1 MSHKHPPGARRSQGM
16 DARVSPELPP
26 ADLSRAFCYIES
38 VHPTFKLR
46 GLAPLSADQRTPG
59 TLAQVLALGT
69 TQTIAWASS
78 TYLPAILATPI
89 ASELGLARS
98 TVFAA
103 FSLSLVVMA
112 LAGPAVGRAIDL
124 RGGRNML
131 VASSLVLASGLAM
144 LGCASGAGLLFA
156 AWCVLGLGMAM
167 GLYDAAFATLVRL
180 HGGAARGPITGI
192 TLIAG
197 FASTVGWPLTAFIA
211 ERYGWRTSC
220 FAWAGLHLA
229 VAIPLNLRWIPQLK
243 AEDARPEQAAAA
255 PGAASA
261 AASGSAVRPAD
272 EGRAFLL
279 LALFFAATAFVTSAM
294 AAHLPGLLLAA
305 GASALAALTAASL
318 LGPAQV
324 AARLIEFF
332 AVKRYHYH
340 PMLTAR
346 LATSLHPVGA
356 LVLGLFGGLPLAA
369 AGFALLHGAGN
380 GMITIAKG
388 TLPLAIFG
396 PVGYGLRQG
405 LLSMLARG
413 MQALAP
419 FAFGLVLDSYGARAA
434 IALSAAIS
442 LVALGA
448 LLAMRADAGSGN

>member
-1 MSHKHPPGARRSQGM
+1 LNPGQ
-16 DARVSPELPP
+16 
-26 ADLSRAFCYIES
+26 RA
-38 VHPTFKLR
+38 
-46 GLAPLSADQRTPG
+46 PG
-59 TLAQVLALGT
+59 TFAQVFALGT

-89 ASELGLARS
+89 AKDLGLPRS
-98 TVFAA
+98 SVFAA

-112 LAGPAVGRAIDL
+112 LAGPVVGRAID
-124 RGGRNML
+124 RHGGRGML

-144 LGCASGAGLLFA
+144 LGCASGARLLFS

-211 ERYGWRTSC
+211 ERYGWRASC
-220 FAWAGLHLA
+220 FAWAGLHMV
-229 VAIPLNLRWIPQLK
+229 VAIPINLFWI
-243 AEDARPEQAAAA
+243 R
-255 PGAASA
+255 ASKDE
-261 AASGSAVRPAD
+261 AVRPTQSVPVQFAAPKPNAGD
-272 EGRAFLL
+272 VAQPAGERRAFLL
-279 LALFFAATAFVTSAM
+279 LAVFFAATAFVTSAM

-305 GASALAALTAASL
+305 GASALAALTAATL

-332 AVKRYHYH
+332 AAKRYRYH
-340 PMLTAR
+340 PLLTAL
-346 LATSLHPVGA
+346 LATALHPVGA
-356 LVLGLFGGLPLAA
+356 LVLGIFGGLPLAA
-369 AGFALLHGAGN
+369 AGFALFHGAGN

-388 TLPLAIFG
+388 VLPLAVFG
-396 PVGYGLRQG
+396 PLGYGLRQG
-405 LLSMLARG
+405 LLSALART
-413 MQALAP
+413 MQAVAP
-419 FAFGLVLDSYGARAA
+419 FAFGLVLDSYGDRVAV
-434 IALSAAIS
+434 ALSGALS

-448 LLAMRADAGSGN
+448 LLAMRVQDQSKNQA